1 MSRAVE
7 WVRRH
12 PTPAFFLFTYAWSWT
27 LWKAFDRLYLG
38 GNVLALPFIMLG
50 MFGPGLVG
58 LGLSAALD
66 PDPNLGDRRRVALA
80 FAVAWLPAA
89 LLITLDQVLN
99 EGRSARL
106 STVAMSAMAGLIP
119 AVVVASAFSGVPGI
133 RRHLATIRRPT
144 GHAGYYALAISL
156 FAAIWLIG
164 VAVTR
169 ELGSPVQPRTLPPAA
184 ASIGVVG
191 AVVLRFFYNVMP
203 NALSE
208 EVGWRG
214 FALPRLQDRYSP
226 LAASLVL
233 WVFWAIWHGP
243 AYLGGFVAQS
253 LEDTLVEWVL
263 VLPVAI
269 VFTWFY
275 NRTKGSLL
283 VVALLHPAM
292 NTATQFLPVTLAGL
306 GLLLAFVAFAI
317 VRDRMWRRLP
327 VRP

>member
-1 MSRAVE
+1 
-7 WVRRH
+7 
-12 PTPAFFLFTYAWSWT
+12 
-27 LWKAFDRLYLG
+27 
-38 GNVLALPFIMLG
+38 
-50 MFGPGLVG
+50 
-58 LGLSAALD
+58 
-66 PDPNLGDRRRVALA
+66 
-80 FAVAWLPAA
+80 
-89 LLITLDQVLN
+89 
-99 EGRSARL
+99 
-106 STVAMSAMAGLIP
+106 
-119 AVVVASAFSGVPGI
+119 
-133 RRHLATIRRPT
+133 
-144 GHAGYYALAISL
+144 
-156 FAAIWLIG
+156 
-164 VAVTR
+164 
-169 ELGSPVQPRTLPPAA
+169 
-184 ASIGVVG
+184 
-191 AVVLRFFYNVMP
+191 VMP

-292 NTATQFLPVTLAGL
+292 NTATQFLPITLAGL